1 MYSQISQET
10 PRLFSKFEK
19 TFKTVEVNVGCEVSR
34 PMNSPQPTSRGNFT
48 EPEKSFENPFNYTS
62 AETKLIFQAIQECSQ
77 ETREEVAEKIL
88 EKLDE
93 VEN

>member
-1 MYSQISQET
+1 MLKSET
-10 PRLFSKFEK
+10 TAQHPFYFENNYK
-19 TFKTVEVNVGCEVSR
+19 SVTENVGCKVTQAMST
-34 PMNSPQPTSRGNFT
+34 PKQPTSRGNST

-77 ETREEVAEKIL
+77 ETREEVEEKIL